1 MIHFSIS
8 ARYLF
13 SKKYQYLPS
22 FSVVLA
28 FFGVFISVSTL
39 ILVLS
44 VMNGFKEDFE
54 KLVIGTR
61 PHITI
66 YPQNIIFKNV
76 NDVISDLQSYSDI
89 SSINPVANG
98 EGVVSFNGKTS
109 GVMIKG
115 VESNYF
121 QARELLKS
129 SIVQG
134 KFKEGQV
141 VLGIELA
148 NKLGIKIGDT
158 ITIISSKMRK
168 TLFGSLPIHKS
179 YKVSGFFKVD
189 MYIYDSSMVYLNLQ
203 DASALLFD
211 ETKKMLPQN
220 ENDNNM
226 VDAHKFNSNNIETNN
241 INYENNTLANAIEI
255 TLKDPDQTA
264 DVHFVLTQN
273 NKLHG
278 TYITNWK
285 TDNQSFIDA
294 IATQTAVMFL
304 ILSLFLIVSSFII
317 FSTLS
322 SVVNEKKRSIAILQ
336 SFGMSGNE
344 VMTIFTTFGIMI
356 TLPAILLGAIFGGT
370 IALNIDDIKNW
381 LETQTGS
388 TIFDSAYYFLSYI
401 PSKVHWKS
409 VYNVCVFS
417 VVLCMISVI
426 LPSLKARKVLP
437 HEALRWE

>member
-1 MIHFSIS
+1 MIHFLIS
-8 ARYLF
+8 TRYLF
-13 SKKYQYLPS
+13 SKKYKYLPS

-28 FFGVFISVSTL
+28 FFGVFISVATL

-54 KLVIGTR
+54 KLIIGTR

-76 NDVISDLQSYSDI
+76 NDIISDLQNYSDI

-121 QARELLKS
+121 QARELLKR
-129 SIVQG
+129 SIAQG
-134 KFKEGQV
+134 EFKEGQV
-141 VLGIELA
+141 VLGIEIA
-148 NKLGIKIGDT
+148 NKLGIEIGDT
-158 ITIISSKMRK
+158 ITILSSKMRK

-179 YKVSGFFKVD
+179 YKVSGLFKVD
-189 MYIYDSSMVYLNLQ
+189 MYIYDSSMVYLNIQ

-211 ETKKMLPQN
+211 EK
-220 ENDNNM
+220 
-226 VDAHKFNSNNIETNN
+226 NNI
-241 INYENNTLANAIEI
+241 ILANALEI
-255 TLKDPDQTA
+255 TLKDPSQTE
-264 DVHFVLTQN
+264 DVHFVLAQN
-273 NKLHG
+273 NKLQG
-278 TYITNWK
+278 NYITNWK

-344 VMTIFTTFGIMI
+344 VMTIFTTFGVMI

-401 PSKVHWKS
+401 PSKVHWRS